1 MNGDLAVTG
10 HSTHKGDSSSDSYT
24 KAEIYEKLF
33 LKVNQHQPYGGNVVL
48 TGNLDVGLGAAQTRI
63 KAYANHI

>member
-1 MNGDLAVTG
+1 MIVAVI
-10 HSTHKGDSSSDSYT
+10 HIQQQ
-24 KAEIYEKLF
+24 IYDRLF
-33 LKVNQHQPYGGNVVL
+33 LKVNQSDGGNVVL